1 MRSLIPQKILA
12 GFLRL
17 VLATQISF
25 KRLVKNRIYQSLF
38 LGLTTAIAASASYA
52 LISPRNTEAT
62 MSAAAIEPPSIYDA
76 TAEFLSDATEIQYPL
91 TVDYQVKDGES
102 LSAIFSKFELSKA
115 TLHTLTSSEVGQ
127 DFVKLKAGDML
138 QIKISAPGELE
149 HLIYKKNPVD
159 TLIAVRSDKGFDVQL
174 VSAPIEREIATV
186 QGTIQSS
193 LYLDAKHAGLPDKLI
208 MKLADIF
215 AWDIDFA
222 QNLKDGDQF
231 TVIYEKFLV
240 DGKQVYTGEIMATE
254 FTNKGKTFAAIRYKD
269 KEGNSTYYTPQG
281 KGMKKTFLSSPVDFA
296 RISSVFNMHRLH
308 PILNTIR
315 AHKGVDYAAAIGT
328 PVKTVGNGKIIFR
341 GTQHGYGNVVIVQH
355 GEKYTTL
362 YGHLSGFGED
372 QEVGSEVSQGTVI
385 GYVGQSGLATGPHLH
400 YEFRIDGVH
409 QDPLA
414 VNLPEEYAV
423 SEKFLAEFKAQ
434 TQPFIDKLNQ
444 VTASTPDIKVDTLVA
459 QKEHS

>member
-1 MRSLIPQKILA
+1 
-12 GFLRL
+12 
-17 VLATQISF
+17 
-25 KRLVKNRIYQSLF
+25 VKNRIYKSLF

-52 LISPRNTEAT
+52 LITPLNTEASIT
-62 MSAAAIEPPSIYDA
+62 ANTIAPPSIYDA
-76 TAEFLSDATEIQYPL
+76 TAEFLSDTSPEIQYPL
-91 TVDYQVKDGES
+91 IVDYQVKDGES
-102 LSAIFSKFELSKA
+102 LSTIFSKFELSKT
-115 TLHTLTSSEVGQ
+115 TLHTITTAEAGQ
-127 DFVKLKAGDML
+127 GFVDLKVNDIL
-138 QIKISAPGELE
+138 QIKINAPGELG

-159 TLIAVRSDKGFDVQL
+159 TLIATRSDDGFDVQI

-186 QGTIQSS
+186 QGTIQDS
-193 LYLDAKHAGLPDKLI
+193 LFLDAKRAGLPDKLI

-231 TVIYEKFLV
+231 TVVYEKFLV

-269 KEGNSTYYTPQG
+269 KEGNATYYTPQG

-296 RISSVFNMHRLH
+296 RISSVFNMHRRH

-362 YGHLSGFGED
+362 YGHLSAFGED
-372 QEVGSEVSQGTVI
+372 QTIGSEVSQGDVI
-385 GYVGQSGLATGPHLH
+385 GYVGQTGLATGPHLH

-414 VNLPEEYAV
+414 VNLPEAYTTSKE
-423 SEKFLAEFKAQ
+423 FLAEFKAQ

>member
-1 MRSLIPQKILA
+1 M
-12 GFLRL
+12 
-17 VLATQISF
+17 
-25 KRLVKNRIYQSLF
+25 NHRIYQSLF

-52 LISPRNTEAT
+52 LISPRNTEAPISVT
-62 MSAAAIEPPSIYDA
+62 TIETPSIYEA

-91 TVDYQVKDGES
+91 AVDYQVKDGES
-102 LSAIFSKFELSKA
+102 LSAIFSKFELSKT
-115 TLHTLTSSEVGQ
+115 TLHTITSSEEGQ

-149 HLIYKKNPVD
+149 YLIYKKNPVD
-159 TLIAVRSDKGFDVQL
+159 TLIAAKNDSSFDIQL

-186 QGTIQSS
+186 QGTIQNS

-240 DGKQVYTGEIMATE
+240 EGKQVYTGEIMATE

-296 RISSVFNMHRLH
+296 RISSGFNLHRLH

-372 QEVGSEVSQGTVI
+372 QTVGSEVSQGDVI

-414 VNLPEEYAV
+414 VNLPEAYTTSKE
-423 SEKFLAEFKAQ
+423 FLAEFKAQ

-444 VTASTPDIKVDTLVA
+444 VTASTPDIKVDSLVA
-459 QKEHS
+459 QKKPS

>member
-1 MRSLIPQKILA
+1 M
-12 GFLRL
+12 
-17 VLATQISF
+17 
-25 KRLVKNRIYQSLF
+25 KNRFHKSLF

-52 LISPRNTEAT
+52 LITPLNTEASINANT
-62 MSAAAIEPPSIYDA
+62 IAPPSIYDA
-76 TAEFLSDATEIQYPL
+76 TAEFLSDTTPEIQYPL
-91 TVDYQVKDGES
+91 SIDYQVKNGES
-102 LSAIFSKFELSKA
+102 LSTIFSKFELSKA
-115 TLHTLTSSEVGQ
+115 TLHTITESETGQGFVDLDVG
-127 DFVKLKAGDML
+127 DTL
-138 QIKISAPGELE
+138 QIKITAPGELE
-149 HLIYKKNPVD
+149 HLIYKKNAID
-159 TLIAVRSDKGFDVQL
+159 TLIATRSDEGFDVQL
-174 VSAPIEREIATV
+174 VSAPIDREIATV
-186 QGTIQSS
+186 QGTIQDS
-193 LYLDAKHAGLPDKLI
+193 LFLDAKRAGLPDKLI
-208 MKLADIF
+208 MKLVDIF

-222 QNLKDGDQF
+222 ENLKDGDQF
-231 TVIYEKFLV
+231 TVVYEKFLV

-269 KEGNSTYYTPQG
+269 KEGNATYYTPQG

-372 QEVGSEVSQGTVI
+372 QTVGSEVSQGDVI

-414 VNLPEEYAV
+414 VNLPQEYAV

-444 VTASTPDIKVDTLVA
+444 VTAATPDIKVDTLMP
-459 QKEHS
+459 QKERS